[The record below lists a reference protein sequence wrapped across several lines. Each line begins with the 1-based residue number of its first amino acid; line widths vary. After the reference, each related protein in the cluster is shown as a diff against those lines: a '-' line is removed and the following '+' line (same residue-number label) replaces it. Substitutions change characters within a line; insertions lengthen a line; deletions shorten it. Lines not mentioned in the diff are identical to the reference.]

1 MELKMENPTHTFRKT
16 NLVLQLIYE
25 LQIESKNYDGLE
37 LPKGKRGHFFNTYFV
52 RRNFANICVLS
63 QCIV

>member
-37 LPKGKRGHFFNTYFV
+37 LPKGKRRHF
-52 RRNFANICVLS
+52 L
-63 QCIV
+63 